1 MWTEMKEQTSI
12 LLATIGAKWHIALL
26 AIVTFFAPIY
36 GLLFLVGF
44 SIFLDTVTGVWKSVK
59 NKVPITSRG
68 LSSIISK
75 MLLYEVTVILFYM
88 IDHFILNN
96 IILKFFAVPLLLT
109 KVLSLILVSIE
120 VMSINENY
128 KAVKGLDLWQAM
140 KNLFAR
146 AKDIKKEVD
155 EIRHKQDSA
164 GTPI

>member
-1 MWTEMKEQTSI
+1 MNSQLTI
-12 LLATIGAKWHIALL
+12 LLATMKANWFKLL
-26 AIVTFFAPIY
+26 AVISTFLMPIS

-44 SIFLDTVTGVWKSVK
+44 VILLDTVTGVWKSVK
-59 NKVPITSRG
+59 HKVPITSRG
-68 LSSIISK
+68 LSAIISK

-88 IDHFILNN
+88 IDKFILNS
-96 IILKFFAVPLLLT
+96 IILQFFSVDLLLT

-128 KAVKGLDLWQAM
+128 KAVKGLDLWEAM

-155 EIRHKQDSA
+155 EIRHNQDIS

>member
-1 MWTEMKEQTSI
+1 MKTQLSI
-12 LLATIGAKWHIALL
+12 LLATMKANWFKLL
-26 AIVTFFAPIY
+26 AVISTFLMPIS

-44 SIFLDTVTGVWKSVK
+44 VIVLDTITGVWKSIK

-68 LSSIISK
+68 LSAIISK
-75 MLLYEVTVILFYM
+75 MMLYEITVILFYM
-88 IDHFILNN
+88 IDQFILNK
-96 IILKFFAVPLLLT
+96 IILQFFSVELMLT

-155 EIRHKQDSA
+155 GIRHNENIT

>member
-1 MWTEMKEQTSI
+1 MESQVAILLKTMQANWVK
-12 LLATIGAKWHIALL
+12 LLATISAFLM
-26 AIVTFFAPIY
+26 PIS

-44 SIFLDTVTGVWKSVK
+44 VIVLDTVTGIWKSIK
-59 NKVPITSRG
+59 NKTKITSRG
-68 LSSIISK
+68 LSAIISK

-88 IDHFILNN
+88 IDYFILNN
-96 IILKFFAVPLLLT
+96 IILQFFSVQLLLT
-109 KVLSLILVSIE
+109 KVLALILVSIE

-155 EIRHKQDSA
+155 EIRHKQDIT

>member
-1 MWTEMKEQTSI
+1 MHANWLKLT
-12 LLATIGAKWHIALL
+12 ATIGAFLM
-26 AIVTFFAPIY
+26 PIS

-44 SIFLDTVTGVWKSVK
+44 VIVLDTITGVWKSIK
-59 NKVPITSRG
+59 NKVKITSRG
-68 LSSIISK
+68 LSAIISK
-75 MLLYEVTVILFYM
+75 MLLYEVTVIMFYM
-88 IDHFILNN
+88 IDQFILNN
-96 IILKFFAVPLLLT
+96 IILQFFSVELLLT
-109 KVLSLILVSIE
+109 KILALILVSIE

-155 EIRHKQDSA
+155 EIRHKQDIT

>member
-1 MWTEMKEQTSI
+1 MHANWFK
-12 LLATIGAKWHIALL
+12 LLGVISAFLM
-26 AIVTFFAPIY
+26 PIS

-44 SIFLDTVTGVWKSVK
+44 VIVLDTITGVWKSYK
-59 NKVPITSRG
+59 NKVKITSRG
-68 LSSIISK
+68 LSAIISK
-75 MLLYEVTVILFYM
+75 MLLYEVTVIMFYM
-88 IDHFILNN
+88 IDKFILNS
-96 IILKFFAVPLLLT
+96 IVLQFFSVELLLT
-109 KVLSLILVSIE
+109 KVLALILVSIE

-155 EIRHKQDSA
+155 EIRHNQDIS

>member
-1 MWTEMKEQTSI
+1 MNSQLTI
-12 LLATIGAKWHIALL
+12 LLATMKANWFKLL
-26 AIVTFFAPIY
+26 AVISTFLMPIS

-44 SIFLDTVTGVWKSVK
+44 VIVLDTITGVWKSIK
-59 NKVPITSRG
+59 QKVPITSRG
-68 LSSIISK
+68 LSAIISK
-75 MLLYEVTVILFYM
+75 MLLYEVTVIMFFM
-88 IDHFILNN
+88 IDQFILNK
-96 IILKFFAVPLLLT
+96 IILQFFSVPLMLT

-155 EIRHKQDSA
+155 EIRHKQDIT

>member
-1 MWTEMKEQTSI
+1 MESQFYILLKTMQANWIK
-12 LLATIGAKWHIALL
+12 LLATISAFLM
-26 AIVTFFAPIY
+26 PIS

-44 SIFLDTVTGVWKSVK
+44 VIVLDTVTGIWKSIK
-59 NKVPITSRG
+59 NKTKITSRG
-68 LSSIISK
+68 LSAIISK

-96 IILKFFAVPLLLT
+96 IILQFFSVQLLLT
-109 KVLSLILVSIE
+109 KVLALILVSIE

-128 KAVKGLDLWQAM
+128 KAVKGLDLWQSM

-155 EIRHKQDSA
+155 EIRHKQDIT

>member
-1 MWTEMKEQTSI
+1 MKAQLTI
-12 LLATIGAKWHIALL
+12 LVGSMQSNWLKLVATIC
-26 AIVTFFAPIY
+26 TFLMPIS

-44 SIFLDTVTGVWKSVK
+44 VIVLDTITGVWKSVK
-59 NKVPITSRG
+59 NKVKITSRG
-68 LSSIISK
+68 LSAIISK
-75 MLLYEVTVILFYM
+75 MLLYEITVILFYM

-96 IILKFFAVPLLLT
+96 IILQFFSVPLLLT
-109 KVLSLILVSIE
+109 KVLALILVSIE

-155 EIRHKQDSA
+155 EIRHKQDNA
-164 GTPI
+164 GEVG

>member
-1 MWTEMKEQTSI
+1 MKTQLTI
-12 LLATIGAKWHIALL
+12 LLNTMQANWVKLIAMLWAFL
-26 AIVTFFAPIY
+26 MPIS

-44 SIFLDTVTGVWKSVK
+44 VIMLDTITGIWKSIK
-59 NKVPITSRG
+59 NKVPVTSRG
-68 LSSIISK
+68 LSAIASK
-75 MLLYEVTVILFYM
+75 MLLYQVTVILFYM
-88 IDHFILNN
+88 IDEFILNK
-96 IILKFFAVPLLLT
+96 IILQFFSVPLMLT

-146 AKDIKKEVD
+146 AKEIKQDID
-155 EIRHKQDSA
+155 EIRHNEDIT

>member
-1 MWTEMKEQTSI
+1 MKSQLAI
-12 LLATIGAKWHIALL
+12 LLATMKANWLKLTATIGAFLM
-26 AIVTFFAPIY
+26 PIS

-44 SIFLDTVTGVWKSVK
+44 VIVLDTITGVWKSIK
-59 NKVPITSRG
+59 NKVKITSRG
-68 LSSIISK
+68 LSAIISK

-88 IDHFILNN
+88 IDKFILNN
-96 IILKFFAVPLLLT
+96 IILQFFSVDLLLT
-109 KVLSLILVSIE
+109 KVLALILVSIE

-155 EIRHKQDSA
+155 EIRHKQDIS

>member
-1 MWTEMKEQTSI
+1 MRSQLSI
-12 LLATIGAKWHIALL
+12 LLATMQANWFKLL
-26 AIVTFFAPIY
+26 AVISTFLMPIS

-44 SIFLDTVTGVWKSVK
+44 VILLDTVTGVWKSYK
-59 NKVPITSRG
+59 HKVPITSRG
-68 LSSIISK
+68 LSAIISK
-75 MLLYEVTVILFYM
+75 MLLYEVTVIMFYM
-88 IDHFILNN
+88 IDTFILNS
-96 IILKFFAVPLLLT
+96 IILQFFSVELLLT
-109 KVLSLILVSIE
+109 KVLALILVSIE

-155 EIRHKQDSA
+155 EIRHDQDIS

>member
-1 MWTEMKEQTSI
+1 MRSQLSI
-12 LLATIGAKWHIALL
+12 LLATMQANWFKLL
-26 AIVTFFAPIY
+26 GVLSAFLMPIS

-44 SIFLDTVTGVWKSVK
+44 VIVLDTITGVWKSVK
-59 NKVPITSRG
+59 NKVKITSRG
-68 LSSIISK
+68 LSAIISK
-75 MLLYEVTVILFYM
+75 MLLYEVTVIMFYM
-88 IDHFILNN
+88 IDKFILNS
-96 IILKFFAVPLLLT
+96 IILQFFSVELLLT
-109 KVLSLILVSIE
+109 KVLALILVSIE

-155 EIRHKQDSA
+155 EIRHKQDIS

>member
-1 MWTEMKEQTSI
+1 MK
-12 LLATIGAKWHIALL
+12 LMAVLWAFLM
-26 AIVTFFAPIY
+26 PIS

-44 SIFLDTVTGVWKSVK
+44 VIILDTITGVWKSYKQKVK
-59 NKVPITSRG
+59 ITSRG
-68 LSSIISK
+68 LSAIISK

-96 IILKFFAVPLLLT
+96 IILQFFSVDLLLT

-146 AKDIKKEVD
+146 AKEIKKEVD
-155 EIRHKQDSA
+155 GIRHNEDIT